1 MAKSPSSGR
10 SDAGPAASL
19 TPAGLHVLIA
29 LLDGPLHGYGIMQRI
44 FKHTDGRLRI
54 GPGTLYRT
62 IQYLVDEQMIEES
75 ASRPRPDR
83 DDPRRRY
90 YGLTKR
96 GQRILEEEAAR
107 LRRLVR
113 LAGNKRLRLG
123 STVPE

>member
-1 MAKSPSSGR
+1 MARTSGSGR
-10 SDAGPAASL
+10 SEAGQAFPL

-29 LLDGPLHGYGIMQRI
+29 LLDGPLHGYRIMQRI
-44 FKHTDGRLRI
+44 LDHTDGRLRI

-62 IQYLVDEQMIEES
+62 IQRLVDDQLIEES
-75 ASRPRPDR
+75 SSRPRTDQ

-96 GQRILEEEAAR
+96 GQRILEEEAVR

-123 STVPE
+123 LAGPE